1 MLEYN
6 FKHALNLFLIWCL
19 AKSMIINIDKAPLM
33 LISSKQKRKYLK
45 DNSLFEMNKLWESLH
60 YQYRLNLN
68 MNKSFSTCFKKISSC
83 LWLLFQIKAYISLQ

>member
-45 DNSLFEMNKLWESLH
+45 DNSLALVCDNFYLK
-60 YQYRLNLN
+60 
-68 MNKSFSTCFKKISSC
+68 
-83 LWLLFQIKAYISLQ
+83 